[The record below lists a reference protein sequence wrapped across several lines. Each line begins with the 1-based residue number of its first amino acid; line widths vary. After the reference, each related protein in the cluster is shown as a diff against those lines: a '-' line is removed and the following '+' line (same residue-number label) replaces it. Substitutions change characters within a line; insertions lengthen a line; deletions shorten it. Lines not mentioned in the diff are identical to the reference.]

1 MEVVQP
7 VSSRFGW
14 ERVSGSLWTCD
25 AGYVEKKEKEP
36 VWTANVY
43 RNVRTGMSWIE
54 SKKGFDTPQAAMAW
68 VENHA
73 EP

>member
-1 MEVVQP
+1 VP
-7 VSSRFGW
+7 SRFGW

-25 AGYVEKKEKEP
+25 AGYVEKKAKEG

-43 RNVRTGMSWIE
+43 RNVRTGMSWTE
-54 SKKGFDTPQAAMAW
+54 SKKGFDTAPAAMAW

-73 EP
+73 EA

>member
-1 MEVVQP
+1 VP
-7 VSSRFGW
+7 SHFDW

-25 AGYVEKKEKEP
+25 AGYVEKKDKES

-43 RNVRTGMSWIE
+43 RNVRSGMSWTE
-54 SKKGFDTPQAAMAW
+54 SKTGYDTAHAAMAW

-73 EP
+73 EV

>member
-1 MEVVQP
+1 VP
-7 VSSRFGW
+7 SHFGW

-25 AGYVEKKEKEP
+25 AGFVEKKDKED

-43 RNVRTGMSWIE
+43 RNVLTGQNWTE
-54 SKKGFDTPQAAMAW
+54 SKKGFDTPAAAIAW

-73 EP
+73 EL